1 MNRKTDDDSMGKRI
15 VACIVSLNYN
25 ETKLFE
31 DLQLAVTREST
42 GLNLSDDFDMF
53 FEDGENEWVRIRN
66 NQSLLG
72 FLEGM
77 DGPIFKL
84 TACFQNSKKEKQGI
98 SNTTNLI

>member
-53 FEDGENEWVRIRN
+53 FNGYGNDLACVDGRTT
-66 NQSLLG
+66 
-72 FLEGM
+72 FLPFAIG
-77 DGPIFKL
+77 
-84 TACFQNSKKEKQGI
+84 KQ
-98 SNTTNLI
+98 